1 MSFLSLLIT
10 ASVGIGS
17 MDSTTEGQVRRICEP
32 GPLLIGMT
40 MLEKHS
46 FFAKAENTHENGG
59 GCGGGGGAVL
69 GLFSRVI
76 NKVCG
81 KQRGRRRAF
90 DLLEMA
96 GVFPGE
102 A

>member
-1 MSFLSLLIT
+1 M
-10 ASVGIGS
+10 
-17 MDSTTEGQVRRICEP
+17 
-32 GPLLIGMT
+32 
-40 MLEKHS
+40 
-46 FFAKAENTHENGG
+46 
-59 GCGGGGGAVL
+59 L

>member
-10 ASVGIGS
+10 ASVGS
-17 MDSTTEGQVRRICEP
+17 ARWTPQRRVKCAVSASRAAP
-32 GPLLIGMT
+32 RRCDYAWKTLI
-40 MLEKHS
+40 
-46 FFAKAENTHENGG
+46 FAKAENTYENGG
-59 GCGGGGGAVL
+59 GCGGGAVL